1 MASKVASI
9 LSIKCFV
16 ASDGTL
22 LAADPLIL
30 RLHVGCGG
38 VEDGVFAV
46 TPLREMA
53 RLCWQIGAPLER
65 CIVVPDFENDIELWV
80 RAEKQ
85 IGGVGL
91 TVLGWHEIDR
101 KPRTMDFNPMPS
113 QLGIAGDVYADIVL
127 NQSGRIVSIKPNWLE
142 QVGLELLGQSVEHLI
157 SGHDNSAAAAAL
169 VAEVGSDGGG
179 RNHLV
184 VRIGGSHF
192 DATMEPV
199 RSAFGD
205 LMGFGVTLGPK
216 SDGETSREDEQ
227 SGVREPESALGRHFA
242 TAVKQPLNRILAN
255 AETIRSEM
263 EGPLQASYS
272 QYARDIASAAKHLA
286 ELVGDL
292 EDLDAIDRSDFKVA
306 REAIELGDI
315 ARRVAGLLGL
325 KAADQQIEI
334 ELPPEDVK
342 VHVVGEFRRV
352 LQIVLNLVGNAIRY
366 GPGGSKVTIV
376 LNPLESSISVDD
388 SGDGIEPDDRERI
401 FLKFERLGRSGD
413 GGSGLGLYI
422 SRKLARAMGGELTA
436 GESPRGGARF
446 TLRLPDS

>member
-1 MASKVASI
+1 MSAKVASI
-9 LSIKCFV
+9 LSIKCFI

-30 RLHVGCGG
+30 RLHVGSGG

-65 CIVVPDFENDIELWV
+65 CIVVPDFENDLELWV
-80 RAEKQ
+80 RAEKR

-91 TVLGWHEIDR
+91 TVLGWHEIDQ
-101 KPRTMDFNPMPS
+101 KPRTVDFHPKPS
-113 QLGIAGDVYADIVL
+113 QFGVGGDVLADIVL
-127 NQSGRIVSIKPNWLE
+127 NKYGRIVSIEPNWLE

-157 SGHDNSAAAAAL
+157 AARDNSAAEAAL
-169 VAEVGSDGGG
+169 IAECVNDG
-179 RNHLV
+179 READHLV
-184 VRIGGSHF
+184 VQIGGSRF
-192 DATMEPV
+192 DAAMAPV
-199 RSAFGD
+199 RSASGE
-205 LMGFGVTLGPK
+205 LMGFGLTLGTK
-216 SDGETSREDEQ
+216 ADGETASKAQQRVVEAQ
-227 SGVREPESALGRHFA
+227 ESAIGRHFA
-242 TAVKQPLNRILAN
+242 TAVRQPLNRILAN

-263 EGPLQASYS
+263 EGPLQASYTE
-272 QYARDIASAAKHLA
+272 YARDIASAAKHLA

-315 ARRVAGLLGL
+315 ARRVAGLLAL

-334 ELPPEDVK
+334 ELPPDEVE

-352 LQIVLNLVGNAIRY
+352 LQIILNLVGNAIRY

-376 LNPLESSISVDD
+376 LNPVESSISVDD

-422 SRKLARAMGGELTA
+422 SRKLARAMGGDLTA
-436 GESPRGGARF
+436 GESPTGGARF
-446 TLRLPDS
+446 TLRLPDA